1 LSQLRSGVLLHT
13 GQVISNTRHAMKSYL
28 ARFSPFLEPPRASR
42 VATFDRWGI
51 SGSHID
57 ERKSEQRL
65 LRIKITQNVATAFRR
80 ADLLRPSSLGQDI
93 LRKSRPLNSAS
104 KIHSVTRV
112 LRSSLNKDRHHL
124 FSNDKRR
131 GRPAMSDFL
140 QNERTEE
147 NSDGIGLIPLSRKS

>member
-1 LSQLRSGVLLHT
+1 MSQLRSGVLLHT

-65 LRIKITQNVATAFRR
+65 LRIKITQNVAKYFLSGSGGFSTGRSPAPEFSGSGYP
-80 ADLLRPSSLGQDI
+80 AKEPPFKFSFEDSFGNKGVTFVTPTKTGI
-93 LRKSRPLNSAS
+93 IFSATINEEEDPRCLIFYKTS
-104 KIHSVTRV
+104 E
-112 LRSSLNKDRHHL
+112 L
-124 FSNDKRR
+124 KRI
-131 GRPAMSDFL
+131 A
-140 QNERTEE
+140 TE
-147 NSDGIGLIPLSRKS
+147 